1 MQRTDSPLYND
12 GPAPAL
18 RLPSRENGSDGGGWE
33 GEPTAIAPGQL
44 A

>member
-1 MQRTDSPLYND
+1 MQRTDSPLYNG

-33 GEPTAIAPGQL
+33 GKPTAIASGQL